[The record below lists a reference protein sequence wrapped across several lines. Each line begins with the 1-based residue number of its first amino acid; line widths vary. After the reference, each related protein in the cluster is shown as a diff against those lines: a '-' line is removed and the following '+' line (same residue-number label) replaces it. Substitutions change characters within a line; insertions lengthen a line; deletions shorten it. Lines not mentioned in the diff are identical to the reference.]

1 MQRWSDRLALAA
13 LLALGLAYH
22 LCLIGEGIGLI
33 DEGHLANAAR
43 RLAGGEILYRDVYT
57 VYPPA
62 SFHVAAWLFE
72 LFGTSLFVT
81 RGLHL
86 AMTLLLA
93 ALVYV
98 AGRSWMPAPFAFLA
112 GALVAATGWS
122 VVAEGSHY
130 ACLYGAIPMAAL
142 IVLGRADRR
151 AEGEARAGAASRSE
165 PATGLASDSSLGP
178 GPATDAR
185 PLAPGALVS
194 VGALAGLALAF
205 RLEPFVGLALAGGVV
220 VLVRAGLGVDA
231 VRQLA
236 WLVVG
241 TLLVAVPIGVFYA
254 VHGALG
260 ELFRAVF
267 WTSFGQY
274 LQGGEFNLPMP
285 PIEGWPEDASRRAL
299 RRMFISWEF
308 RLPVLLYAG
317 AIAELLL
324 AGWRSRAR
332 RATPG
337 ATAWPARIPT
347 GTLQRAALALFG
359 SVLYLRATGRS
370 DYYHLA
376 PILFPAYL
384 LGADALARIWSRW
397 VPPRR
402 LALAWPLVVVLLAS
416 SLFVH
421 EFDRPLR
428 HAIASARGETD
439 AVPVVPGGPRLER
452 AHQLDDL
459 VRDVRARTRE
469 GEPILVLPWYP
480 IVYFLAERPNPT
492 RFDWLFPGYL
502 KTEAEVAAYLDA
514 IDRSAVRVVVYSPI
528 SIDDRDDR
536 SLAAFAPEID
546 RFLRRRFEPVKRY
559 GRFWILVRR
568 SADADA

>member
-1 MQRWSDRLALAA
+1 MGGEGRARADARMRMERWSDRVALAA
-13 LLALGLAYH
+13 LLFVGLAYH
-22 LCLIGEGIGLI
+22 LCLLGEGVGLI

-43 RLAGGEILYRDVYT
+43 RLAAGEILYRDVYT

-62 SFHVAAWLFE
+62 SFHVAAWLFD

-81 RGLHL
+81 RGLHV

-93 ALVYV
+93 ALAYG
-98 AGRSWMPAPFAFLA
+98 AGRRWMPVPFAFLA
-112 GALVAATGWS
+112 GTLVAATGWS
-122 VVAEGSHY
+122 CVAEGSHY
-130 ACLYGAIPMAAL
+130 AYLYGAIPMAAL
-142 IVLGRADRR
+142 LVLGRADR
-151 AEGEARAGAASRSE
+151 EAGQAAGSSAA
-165 PATGLASDSSLGP
+165 ATGE
-178 GPATDAR
+178 
-185 PLAPGALVS
+185 LAPGALVA

-220 VLVRAGLGVDA
+220 VLVRAGVGGRGL
-231 VRQLA
+231 RQLA
-236 WLVVG
+236 WLVLG
-241 TLLVAVPIGVFYA
+241 TLLVALPIGLFYA
-254 VHGALG
+254 AHDAFG

-285 PIEGWPEDASRRAL
+285 PLEWLPADTSRRAL
-299 RRMFISWEF
+299 RRAFISWEF
-308 RLPVLLYAG
+308 RLPVLLYVV
-317 AIAELLL
+317 AIIELLVT
-324 AGWRSRAR
+324 GWRSRHAG
-332 RATPG
+332 P
-337 ATAWPARIPT
+337 IPT
-347 GTLQRAALALFG
+347 ATLQRAALALFG

-384 LGADALARIWSRW
+384 LGADALARAW
-397 VPPRR
+397 RR
-402 LALAWPLVVVLLAS
+402 FGPVRAQALAWPLVVAVIAS
-416 SLFVH
+416 SLFLH

-428 HAIASARGETD
+428 RALEPADE
-439 AVPVVPGGPRLER
+439 VPVVPGGPRIER

-469 GEPILVLPWYP
+469 GEPIVVLPWYP
-480 IVYFLAERPNPT
+480 IVYFLTERPNPT

-502 KTEAEVAAYLDA
+502 KTEVEIGAFIDA
-514 IDRSAVRVVVYSPI
+514 IDRSAARVVVYSPI

-546 RFLRRRFEPVKRY
+546 RFLLRRFDPVKRY
-559 GRFWILVRR
+559 GRFWVLVRR
-568 SADADA
+568 SANGLD